1 MFIIIMFLAP
11 NFVVSL
17 IGQLC
22 YKRNALM
29 RGYRPSPGFAR
40 GATIEALRSIAI
52 ERLSPNAK
60 PNGLAVVIVRLLI
73 STGDAGNV
81 GAANARR
88 KPHLI
93 QIVSLSSNYR
103 KIYLNSGL
111 ERE

>member
-1 MFIIIMFLAP
+1 M
-11 NFVVSL
+11 
-17 IGQLC
+17 
-22 YKRNALM
+22 
-29 RGYRPSPGFAR
+29 
-40 GATIEALRSIAI
+40 AI

-73 STGDAGNV
+73 SQGDAGNV